1 MTQATALS
9 PAGLIG
15 ARSVPTKIL
24 AVGLGTLFLAA
35 SSYVEV
41 PMVPVPVTMQTFAV
55 LLIGALYGPGLA
67 FATILAWLGEAALGL
82 PVLSGGA
89 GGLAYMMGPTG
100 GYLLGFALAAPL
112 VGWLAQRGWGGEDM
126 FRSFLAMLAGHAVLF
141 VPGVLWLSSFVGFEQ
156 AIVLGFT
163 PFLVGTVLKSALA
176 AACGLAAGRA
186 VARLLA
192 R

>member
-9 PAGLIG
+9 PAGLLG
-15 ARSVPTKIL
+15 ARSVPTKL
-24 AVGLGTLFLAA
+24 VAVALGTLFLAA

-55 LLIGALYGPGLA
+55 LLLGALYGPGLA
-67 FATILAWLGEAALGL
+67 FATILAWLGEAAIGL

-89 GGLAYMMGPTG
+89 GGLAHFAGPTG

-112 VGWLAQRGWGGEDM
+112 VGWLAQRGWGGENVV
-126 FRSFLAMLAGHAVLF
+126 RSFAAMLAGHAVILGL
-141 VPGVLWLSSFVGFEQ
+141 GVLWLSTLIGFDK
-156 AIVLGFT
+156 AVAFGFT
-163 PFLVGTVLKSALA
+163 PFIVGTFLKSALA
-176 AACGLAAGRA
+176 AACGMAAGRA
-186 VARLLA
+186 VARLLS